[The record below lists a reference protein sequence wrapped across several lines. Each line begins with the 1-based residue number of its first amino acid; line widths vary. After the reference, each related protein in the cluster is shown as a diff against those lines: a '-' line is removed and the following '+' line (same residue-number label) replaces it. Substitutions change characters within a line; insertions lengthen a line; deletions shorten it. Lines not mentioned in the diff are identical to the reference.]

1 MEYLTTTQIAEEWNI
16 SRRRVAKLC
25 AEGRIDG
32 AKLMGKTWWV
42 PEDAEKPSDMRHN
55 KAKEAIHL
63 AGSGLSR

>member
-32 AKLMGKTWWV
+32 AKLMGKTW
-42 PEDAEKPSDMRHN
+42 
-55 KAKEAIHL
+55 
-63 AGSGLSR
+63 

>member
-1 MEYLTTTQIAEEWNI
+1 MEYLTTTQIAEKWNI

-42 PEDAEKPSDMRHN
+42 PDDAEKPEDQRLKGKCN
-55 KAKEAIHL
+55 
-63 AGSGLSR
+63 GQ